1 MSEDR
6 PVYLPVAIKQA
17 EERGAKAERD
27 RIIGIIANLDWREE
41 FTLGELCELLGLVE
55 KGGG

>member
-1 MSEDR
+1 MLLKT
-6 PVYLPVAIKQA
+6 YL
-17 EERGAKAERD
+17 
-27 RIIGIIANLDWREE
+27 WREE